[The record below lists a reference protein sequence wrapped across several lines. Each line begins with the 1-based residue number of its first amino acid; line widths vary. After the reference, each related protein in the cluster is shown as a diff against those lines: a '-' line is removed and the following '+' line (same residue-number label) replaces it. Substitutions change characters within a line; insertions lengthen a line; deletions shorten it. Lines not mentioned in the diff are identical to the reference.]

1 MKIETLKTLELS
13 PREMLECRP
22 YLSLLYHILISSSV
36 SSPLKII
43 FKVRFR
49 NPKWFSIFY
58 FDIYFFHENHF
69 CSRPIYKLPSKPVLQ
84 FLVKDGNK
92 DGDGFNGQVQFE
104 IRQPIARWNPI
115 RSTFLD
121 PPPMVVLTHQGPFQ
135 VPFLYLF

>member
-1 MKIETLKTLELS
+1 MIFNFLFRYIFFSRK
-13 PREMLECRP
+13 
-22 YLSLLYHILISSSV
+22 SLLFTS
-36 SSPLKII
+36 
-43 FKVRFR
+43 
-49 NPKWFSIFY
+49 N
-58 FDIYFFHENHF
+58 
-69 CSRPIYKLPSKPVLQ
+69 LQ
-84 FLVKDGNK
+84 ITVQASFTILVKDGNK